1 MTDKEKIEAVSLFA
15 ESPQYGNSADI
26 VRGAIRLIESL
37 RTVYG
42 IIENDKNIEPVVIK
56 EVKKALFESYQIKSN
71 AIELDDLLEEI
82 DCLLADVKY
91 GGSKWN

>member
-42 IIENDKNIEPVVIK
+42 IIENDKNIEPIVIK
-56 EVKKALFESYQIKSN
+56 DVKNALFESYQIKSN

-82 DCLLADVKY
+82 DCLLAGVEY